1 MRAAGNGRTSTMR
14 PTRTS
19 TFRKS
24 SKVMGGVSG
33 IKARLDET
41 LRIKSAREALIERV
55 RLERFLA
62 LVRYH

>member
-1 MRAAGNGRTSTMR
+1 
-14 PTRTS
+14 
-19 TFRKS
+19 
-24 SKVMGGVSG
+24 MGGVSG